1 MVIFILIS
9 SEIENADDEL
19 WIIKLTSNYPVWSSA
34 YFRLN
39 FYWLDYGYQYSGLWK
54 TDWICQQCFYYYSKE
69 LQPDNAII
77 QGKAISSVGRNVEI
91 STGKRGTDINT
102 RRIPASNCLSARNA
116 ELKHNHTGARILWSY
131 AFSIVATNRNKNLA
145 GANIKRCDTV

>member
-1 MVIFILIS
+1 MVIS
-9 SEIENADDEL
+9 TVGYEKRTGSA
-19 WIIKLTSNYPVWSSA
+19 SSA
-34 YFRLN
+34 SIII
-39 FYWLDYGYQYSGLWK
+39 Q
-54 TDWICQQCFYYYSKE
+54 KE

-116 ELKHNHTGARILWSY
+116 ELKHDHTGAGILWSY
-131 AFSIVATNRNKNLA
+131 AFSIVTTNRNKNLA

>member
-1 MVIFILIS
+1 MVIS
-9 SEIENADDEL
+9 TVGYEKRTGSA
-19 WIIKLTSNYPVWSSA
+19 SSA
-34 YFRLN
+34 SIII
-39 FYWLDYGYQYSGLWK
+39 Q
-54 TDWICQQCFYYYSKE
+54 KE

-131 AFSIVATNRNKNLA
+131 AFSIVTTNRNKNLA
-145 GANIKRCDTV
+145 GANIKRCDTVWCKSKVTGYLNHLFILI